1 MKIDYIMKAA
11 VFQKKL
17 FLLILLLFSG
27 LMMLAQN
34 PEAEVIKKRMTQ
46 IRQTTNWKDK
56 DAAAKAN
63 QEISTLSK
71 KLMMMKAPQ
80 GQPGLPPASGNTPP
94 ETTQQNVESKMALWD
109 AIWSA
114 AKKGKNARLDLAKHL
129 RDSIVAAYKEDDSPA
144 VKCPDWFSKMDVLY
158 LDMSMPGVEQVVN
171 QMERYQSIETLIITG
186 GEFGVPVDLDDLIG
200 RASNYPLKSLYI
212 INFRSFVNNIPST
225 ISNFI
230 NLNEVGLFNNSLDE
244 LPVSISS
251 LSNLKLLYID
261 KNPISSIM
269 PAVRTFTNLETL
281 GVGKTSIPEE
291 EIQAISNVL
300 PDCEILR

>member
-1 MKIDYIMKAA
+1 MKIEYIMKVV

-17 FLLILLLFSG
+17 LLLIIFLFSG
-27 LMMLAQN
+27 LILVAQN

-63 QEISTLSK
+63 QEISALSK

-80 GQPGLPPASGNTPP
+80 GQPGLPPAPANSPP
-94 ETTQQNVESKMALWD
+94 ETSQQNVENKMALWN
-109 AIWSA
+109 AIWDA

-144 VKCPDWFSKMDVLY
+144 VKCPDWFAKMNVLY

-186 GEFGVPVDLDDLIG
+186 GEFGVPVDLDDLLG
-200 RASNYPLKSLYI
+200 KAANYPLKTLYI
-212 INFRSFVNNIPST
+212 INFRTFVNNVPST
-225 ISNFI
+225 IGNFA

-244 LPVSISS
+244 LPIPICC

-269 PAVRTFTNLETL
+269 PAVSTFTNLETL
-281 GVGKTSIPEE
+281 GVGKTSISEE

-300 PDCEILR
+300 PNCKILR

>member
-1 MKIDYIMKAA
+1 MKIEYNMKVA

-17 FLLILLLFSG
+17 LLLIIFLFSG
-27 LMMLAQN
+27 LIMVAQN

-56 DAAAKAN
+56 DAAAIAN

-71 KLMMMKAPQ
+71 KLMMIKAPQ
-80 GQPGLPPASGNTPP
+80 GQPGLPSAPANNPP

-109 AIWSA
+109 AIWDA

-144 VKCPDWFSKMDVLY
+144 VKCPDWFAKMNVLY

-186 GEFGVPVDLDDLIG
+186 GEFGVPVDLEDLLG
-200 RASNYPLKSLYI
+200 KAANYPLKSLYI
-212 INFRSFVNNIPST
+212 INFRNFVNNIPAT
-225 ISNFI
+225 VTNFT
-230 NLNEVGLFNNSLDE
+230 NLSEVGLFNNSLDE
-244 LPVSISS
+244 LPASISS
-251 LSNLKLLYID
+251 LLKLKLLYID
-261 KNPISSIM
+261 KNPISKLM
-269 PAVRTFTNLETL
+269 PVVSHCANLETL
-281 GVGKTSIPEE
+281 GVAKTAISEE

-300 PDCEILR
+300 PNCEILR